1 VSPSASPSSR
11 SWQSQSGPRQ
21 RRISRAFS
29 RNLIRERMKMSED
42 YDFLRASKMLTIGE
56 TVNQMMRQDT
66 STSMAAEAHPRFPQV
81 QRVVKTQW
89 FQRVVVVLVLSN
101 ALFVGFSGHWN
112 LTESIKD
119 YDAATGVVTTNH
131 LPAWM
136 LVLDVAFVV
145 AFAVEVS
152 MRGCAQEA
160 QFFLGDEWLW
170 NVMDICLLIA
180 ALLEVLLIAVD
191 VDFSFIRV
199 LRLVRVPSHSLRVFR
214 SVKLGMLVRTLRLIL
229 LALMKSL
236 VPFLWALLILL
247 LTIFMFAIVFVNGV
261 AGHVQDLTES
271 SGVLGEDVKVYFA
284 TMPMALLTL
293 FMAISGGVDWFL
305 VWKLLNRINISYGML
320 FVLFVLTSELAVLN
334 IITGLFVNDAL
345 ENASLDKDLL
355 MHKTVKQNR
364 EFHKK
369 LKFLFQKMVPVGGT
383 AISLEEFENHLN
395 SSEVRLM
402 LQFMGLE
409 TCDALSLFRILDVD
423 ESGLLEIDEF
433 VVGFMRLKGKVNMI
447 DIHCTLHEMYRCVKA
462 TNQFLSEKL
471 HNLEQ
476 DVADIALKIEKG

>member
-1 VSPSASPSSR
+1 M
-11 SWQSQSGPRQ
+11 G
-21 RRISRAFS
+21 
-29 RNLIRERMKMSED
+29 
-42 YDFLRASKMLTIGE
+42 
-56 TVNQMMRQDT
+56 
-66 STSMAAEAHPRFPQV
+66 
-81 QRVVKTQW
+81 
-89 FQRVVVVLVLSN
+89 
-101 ALFVGFSGHWN
+101 
-112 LTESIKD
+112 
-119 YDAATGVVTTNH
+119 
-131 LPAWM
+131 
-136 LVLDVAFVV
+136 
-145 AFAVEVS
+145 
-152 MRGCAQEA
+152 
-160 QFFLGDEWLW
+160 
-170 NVMDICLLIA
+170 
-180 ALLEVLLIAVD
+180 
-191 VDFSFIRV
+191 
-199 LRLVRVPSHSLRVFR
+199 
-214 SVKLGMLVRTLRLIL
+214 
-229 LALMKSL
+229 KSL

-355 MHKTVKQNR
+355 M
-364 EFHKK
+364 
-369 LKFLFQKMVPVGGT
+369 QKMVPVGGT